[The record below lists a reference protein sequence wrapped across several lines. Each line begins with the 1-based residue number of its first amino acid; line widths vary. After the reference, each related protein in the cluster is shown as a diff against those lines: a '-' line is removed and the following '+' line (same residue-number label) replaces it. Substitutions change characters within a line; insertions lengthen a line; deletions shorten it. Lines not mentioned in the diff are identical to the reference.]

1 MIDSDY
7 GVLITSISEGSP
19 AEKADLQAGYTTKT
33 FNGREINT
41 GGDIILKI
49 ENREVSF
56 MHDITAYAQ
65 SQKQVGDKVNFTI
78 LRDNE
83 TRELDLILGKSP
95 TQPSNGFSNT
105 FPPQYGH
112 SNYPEELYNECVSV
126 AGKSFCDYLFKR

>member
-1 MIDSDY
+1 
-7 GVLITSISEGSP
+7 
-19 AEKADLQAGYTTKT
+19 
-33 FNGREINT
+33 
-41 GGDIILKI
+41 
-49 ENREVSF
+49 
-56 MHDITAYAQ
+56 MHDITAYVQ

-105 FPPQYGH
+105 LPPQNGD